1 LVTIQIYGVRLTVE
15 DAMAL
20 AALGADHVGFDV
32 WPNDEISL
40 RQAREVVKCLPSSV
54 VSVALPRS
62 VEPEGIIKVAMQV
75 KPDVVMT
82 SAHLLEGPE
91 DEGADTLAQV
101 RKWMGDRG
109 LMVGVAVPLAHGD
122 PDWMPLE
129 RARRF
134 EVYADFI
141 CLDTMIGDRIG
152 ETGQVHD
159 WRVSRRIVQE
169 CRKSVILAGGLSPE
183 NVTQALEMVGPWGVD
198 ACTSLDVRP
207 GKKDLTKVE
216 AFIRRIRCWEGG
228 HCLSHRCG
236 N

>member
-1 LVTIQIYGVRLTVE
+1 MDLTVE
-15 DAMAL
+15 DAIAV

-32 WPNDEISL
+32 WPDDETSL
-40 RQAREVVKCLPSSV
+40 RQAEEVVKCLPSSV

-62 VEPEGIIKVAMQV
+62 VEPEGIIKVATQV

-91 DEGADTLAQV
+91 DEAADTLAQV

-134 EVYADFI
+134 EGHADFL
-141 CLDTMIGDRIG
+141 CLDTMIGGRIG
-152 ETGQVHD
+152 ETGRVHD

-169 CRKSVILAGGLSPE
+169 CHKPVVLAGGLSPE
-183 NVTQALEMVGPWGVD
+183 NVTQALEMVRPWGVD

-207 GKKDLTKVE
+207 GKKDLAKVE
-216 AFIRRIRCWEGG
+216 AFIHHVRCWEGG
-228 HCLSHRCG
+228 HSLVHRSHS
-236 N
+236 